1 MDMIGIIKRVIINY
15 STSIFS
21 NYSILN
27 NILYDY
33 AKSDYTNQRLVE
45 LFLQLIKNDNA
56 YNFALNSK
64 ECDINAFLK
73 NKHNIYN
80 KFTEEEFE
88 QIKDVLIFLV
98 DPNQKIKAKNIILI
112 NSKNSLITIKK
123 SVDDEIKVY
132 LNKVKK
138 KLSKNE
144 YKVVNGDT
152 TLNLNYVN
160 ERIELH
166 LPSRHYQKIDIRT
179 TNSNVNI
186 LEDIDIDQ
194 LIVNSTNGNLNI
206 CSSANFVKGITTNG
220 IIKYKGKI
228 NELILNTTNDD
239 IELIAEDVNKINC
252 SINCNTVNGEVII
265 DGNEKVKKIL
275 SNEIKKQQINKMTS
289 SKFVNL
295 LYNK

>member
-1 MDMIGIIKRVIINY
+1 MDMIDIIKRVIKNY

-45 LFLQLIKNDNA
+45 LFLLLIKNDNA
-56 YNFALNSK
+56 YNFALNST

-220 IIKYKGKI
+220 KIKYKGKI

-275 SNEIKKQQINKMTS
+275 SNEIKKQQIIKMTLI
-289 SKFVNL
+289 KL
-295 LYNK
+295 

>member
-1 MDMIGIIKRVIINY
+1 MDMIGIIKRVIKNY

-56 YNFALNSK
+56 YNFALNST

-80 KFTEEEFE
+80 KFTEEDFE

-98 DPNQKIKAKNIILI
+98 DPNKKIEAKIIILI

-138 KLSKNE
+138 ILSKNE
-144 YKVVNGDT
+144 YKVVNGDA

-220 IIKYKGKI
+220 KIKYKGKI

-265 DGNEKVKKIL
+265 DGNKKVKKIL
-275 SNEIKKQQINKMTS
+275 SNEIKKQQND
-289 SKFVNL
+289 F
-295 LYNK
+295 

>member
-1 MDMIGIIKRVIINY
+1 MDMIGIIKRVIKNY

-144 YKVVNGDT
+144 YK
-152 TLNLNYVN
+152 
-160 ERIELH
+160 
-166 LPSRHYQKIDIRT
+166 
-179 TNSNVNI
+179 
-186 LEDIDIDQ
+186 DIDQ

-220 IIKYKGKI
+220 KIKYKGKI

-275 SNEIKKQQINKMTS
+275 SNEIKKQQIK
-289 SKFVNL
+289 L
-295 LYNK
+295 LHQMI

>member
-1 MDMIGIIKRVIINY
+1 MDMIGIIKRVIKNY

-56 YNFALNSK
+56 YNFALNST

-80 KFTEEEFE
+80 KFTEEDFE

-98 DPNQKIKAKNIILI
+98 DPNKKIEAKNIILI

-138 KLSKNE
+138 ILSKNE
-144 YKVVNGDT
+144 YKVVNGDA

-220 IIKYKGKI
+220 KIKYKGKI

-265 DGNEKVKKIL
+265 DGNKKVKKIL
-275 SNEIKKQQINKMTS
+275 SNEIKKQQND
-289 SKFVNL
+289 F
-295 LYNK
+295 